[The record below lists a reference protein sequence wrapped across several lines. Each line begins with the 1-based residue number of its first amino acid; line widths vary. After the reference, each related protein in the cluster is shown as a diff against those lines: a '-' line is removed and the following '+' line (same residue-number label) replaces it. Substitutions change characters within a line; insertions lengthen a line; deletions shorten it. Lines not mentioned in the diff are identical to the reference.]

1 MKGSMSFFNRLNNL
15 WSSFEEAI
23 TENPTLPKTILT
35 AATVGTLTVAHAA
48 GDNPDRAIL
57 VGSFGSA
64 IIVADLLVGK
74 KYYFRRGENLMID
87 ALLAAGKAAILSELL
102 ASSAST
108 AVSLYQRMV
117 IEKEGKHDET
127 SLFQQSMIAVV
138 KSGAVMSLVGTV
150 LGLTSIE
157 NFITT
162 SRLVSAVVTTIN
174 AFSHLPQL
182 WTKIL
187 KRWESVE
194 SQVNEKQQA
203 QAVFTNM
210 NEQIKTAIGTG
221 RLLLEL
227 KGFSDDI
234 DPTDPQLFGKAYRVD
249 IKPCKLHKDLHDID
263 YIENFVMGEDL
274 KTMNFIRGR
283 ECLARFLLTK
293 DTEKD
298 ECLCCNVVNFLQED
312 KFEIEETDEFQDFFL
327 KIKNAFTIK
336 NLAPLV
342 IDFLKT
348 FVAIAAVLGV
358 VVLGTYS
365 HSKLCLFPVDYQ
377 KVHESFGKEDF
388 VQLEGKNKPRQHTLK
403 RDKHTK
409 ADKIARADYQFE
421 LDELIRRRDEVQE
434 YMEELKKHGNER
446 FDDSNYR
453 RALDDFKNIS
463 AEMAL
468 YYDTY
473 TKHESKNPKI
483 PIQTKAWVPKG
494 SRKPAPKKTP
504 EAKSLHP
511 LQDGIDKVH
520 NSVYSLVR
528 GDGVVTGSCVKASSN
543 QGKIL
548 ITCTHLVRDGIQITD
563 GIKRLVIKKSDFT
576 HVPTCSDGDG
586 YSWCPASKYQLSGSA
601 IPIGT
606 VEVGRNVA
614 VRLIGRF
621 DGNPKHGTSE
631 AIRFND
637 EITHSVTTI
646 KGICGSAIMRGT
658 ELIGIHNHT
667 HGDSKVGSNN
677 MALYVGALA
686 KGEKK

>member
-1 MKGSMSFFNRLNNL
+1 
-15 WSSFEEAI
+15 
-23 TENPTLPKTILT
+23 
-35 AATVGTLTVAHAA
+35 
-48 GDNPDRAIL
+48 
-57 VGSFGSA
+57 
-64 IIVADLLVGK
+64 
-74 KYYFRRGENLMID
+74 
-87 ALLAAGKAAILSELL
+87 
-102 ASSAST
+102 
-108 AVSLYQRMV
+108 
-117 IEKEGKHDET
+117 
-127 SLFQQSMIAVV
+127 
-138 KSGAVMSLVGTV
+138 MSLVGTV

-162 SRLVSAVVTTIN
+162 SRLVGAIVTTID
-174 AFSHLPQL
+174 AFSHLPEL

-187 KRWESVE
+187 KKWESVE
-194 SQVNEKQQA
+194 TQVNEKQQT
-203 QAVFTNM
+203 QAIFTNM

-221 RLLLEL
+221 RLFLEF
-227 KGFSDDI
+227 KGFSDDL
-234 DPTDPQLFGKAYRVD
+234 DPTDPQIFGKAYKVD
-249 IKPCKLHKDLHDID
+249 IKPCGLHKDLHDVE

-274 KTMNFIRGR
+274 KTMNFTRGR
-283 ECLARFLLTK
+283 ECLGRFLLTK
-293 DTEKD
+293 DTETD
-298 ECLCCNVVNFLQED
+298 ECTCTNIVTAKQEE

-342 IDFLKT
+342 VDFLKT

-365 HSKLCLFPVDYQ
+365 HSKLCLYPVNYQ

-403 RDKHTK
+403 REKHVR
-409 ADKIARADYQFE
+409 ADRIARADYQYE
-421 LDELIRRRDEVQE
+421 LDQLISRRDEIQE
-434 YMEELKKHGNER
+434 YMEELRKHGNEKY
-446 FDDSNYR
+446 DDANYK

-473 TKHESKNPKI
+473 TKHESKSPKI
-483 PIQTKAWVPKG
+483 PLQTKTWVTKG
-494 SRKPAPKKTP
+494 QRKPAPKKTP

-511 LQDGIDKVH
+511 LQDGADKAH
-520 NSVYSLVR
+520 DSIYSFVR
-528 GDGVVTGSCVKASSN
+528 SDGVVTGSCVKAISN

-548 ITCTHLVRDGIQITD
+548 ITCTHLVNDGVQITD
-563 GIKRLVIKKSDFT
+563 GTKKFTIKKSDFT
-576 HVPTCSDGDG
+576 HVPTCPDGDG
-586 YSWCPASKYQLSGSA
+586 YSWCPAHKYQLSGGGL
-601 IPIGT
+601 PIGT
-606 VEVGRNVA
+606 VEVGRHMA
-614 VRLIGRF
+614 IRLIGRF

-631 AIRFND
+631 AIRFKD
-637 EITHSVTTI
+637 EISHSVTTI

-667 HGDSKVGSNN
+667 HGDSKAGSNN